1 MGAKF
6 SGGIALP
13 HQTEHKEETANLP
26 VQTFA
31 PPQVV
36 IPLAQGLAKP
46 ALPVVEPGQTVKKG
60 ELVGRADGKMS
71 VPVHASV
78 SGTVTAVEN
87 RPCLEGEGLC
97 VVVENDGCDTPA
109 PGIKH
114 LPGAQ
119 GLRTLMRE
127 AGLIGMGGAGFPTAV
142 KYETDKAIHWVL
154 VNGCECEPYLTCD
167 HQLMVRHADRV
178 VAGAVALGQAAGAA
192 VKICVESN
200 KPDAVKK
207 LREAALPFGV
217 EILELP
223 DRYPQGGERQLI
235 QAAVGREVPEGG
247 LPADVGAIVNNVAT
261 AAALSDAMAGFPLTH
276 RLVTVAGQVAH
287 PGNVY
292 APVGTLLSDL
302 LAFCGGAGGEGLIAV
317 FGGPMTGRVLD
328 RLDVPM
334 TKSTSGLMLL
344 GRPGWTEQ
352 PCIRCGGCARVCPS
366 RLQPFAIDAAVIA
379 GRRDVCEAL
388 HAAQCISCGC
398 CSYTCPAKRPLAAR
412 VGMAREGI
420 RARARAAKR

>member
-13 HQTEHKEETANLP
+13 HQAEHKEETANLP
-26 VQTFA
+26 VQTLA

-36 IPLAQGLAKP
+36 IPMAQGLARP

-60 ELVGRADGKMS
+60 ELIGRSDGKMS

-78 SGTVTAVEN
+78 SGTVTAVEP
-87 RPCLEGEGLC
+87 RPCVEGEGMC

-109 PGIKH
+109 PGLKY
-114 LPGAQ
+114 LPGEQ
-119 GLRTLMRE
+119 GLRALMRE

-207 LREAALPFGV
+207 LREAG
-217 EILELP
+217 
-223 DRYPQGGERQLI
+223 
-235 QAAVGREVPEGG
+235 AAVRGG
-247 LPADVGAIVNNVAT
+247 D
-261 AAALSDAMAGFPLTH
+261 S
-276 RLVTVAGQVAH
+276 
-287 PGNVY
+287 
-292 APVGTLLSDL
+292 
-302 LAFCGGAGGEGLIAV
+302 
-317 FGGPMTGRVLD
+317 
-328 RLDVPM
+328 
-334 TKSTSGLMLL
+334 
-344 GRPGWTEQ
+344 
-352 PCIRCGGCARVCPS
+352 
-366 RLQPFAIDAAVIA
+366 
-379 GRRDVCEAL
+379 
-388 HAAQCISCGC
+388 
-398 CSYTCPAKRPLAAR
+398 
-412 VGMAREGI
+412 
-420 RARARAAKR
+420 RAAKPLPAGW